1 MLCGLRAKVSL
12 MKRYPDLAAFAVKAY
27 YETDPAVCQEI
38 QKNAIKSLS
47 FKANEKLLRLDPE
60 QFVPGLDLNMMW
72 QEMYWASEGYLWEKF
87 QKGTLDA
94 DEVERDFVRM
104 INFWKQIY
112 LRKEEG

>member
-1 MLCGLRAKVSL
+1 
-12 MKRYPDLAAFAVKAY
+12 
-27 YETDPAVCQEI
+27 
-38 QKNAIKSLS
+38 
-47 FKANEKLLRLDPE
+47 
-60 QFVPGLDLNMMW
+60 MMW
-72 QEMYWASEGYLWEKF
+72 QDMYWASEGYLWEKF